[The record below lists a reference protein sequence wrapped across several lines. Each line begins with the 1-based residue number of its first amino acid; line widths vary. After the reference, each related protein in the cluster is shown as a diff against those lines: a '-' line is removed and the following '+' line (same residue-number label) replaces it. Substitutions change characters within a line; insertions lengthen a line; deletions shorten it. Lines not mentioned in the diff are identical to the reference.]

1 MDTSV
6 SELESRLQSAT
17 DPKARIDILN
27 ELSWVLNLGNPDRSR
42 SLAEQA
48 YELSTNG
55 VFEKD
60 PYLLGIAS
68 SLRSIAALNNDAGK
82 YELALSQSLQAI
94 EFLEGIKTRSTEID
108 EKKIDLFGNL
118 SWTYRSFGDYDL
130 AADYGM
136 KGLRLAQDTQNLNR
150 ETRILNILSVI
161 YAESENLNAALE
173 MGLKVVQCQRELGY
187 FPGESVAL
195 NNLALTYLDM
205 GDGEKALSVCQESIR
220 IAREHD
226 LETVE
231 ITALSSLGE
240 IYIGI
245 QDLVNAE
252 KTLLDVLVRT
262 RERSLGSEEFQ
273 CLYHLGRVYLQLGKE
288 EEAIQYLQSGL
299 ASTQVSNDRRGEYL
313 CHQLLTEIFE
323 KKKDFEIALK
333 HHKQFHALKETVF
346 NENSAKRLMGLQV
359 SHQVESAKKD
369 ASIQYLKNIE
379 LKREIEERKLA
390 QEALAKLA
398 GVDALTGVLNR
409 REFFNLGEKEITR
422 AIQANHPLSVIL
434 LDLDHFKC
442 INDTHGHAIGDRVLI
457 EITRLL
463 QESLRQ
469 GEIIGRYGGD
479 EFVIILPGSTRE
491 HAKQIAGRLLE
502 KINKHIIA
510 TSKGDISITASMG
523 IVELDQHRAKNLD
536 EVLELADQALYQSKH
551 AGRNQFFSFDEVQN
565 DQE

>member
-48 YELSTNG
+48 YELSTSG
-55 VFEKD
+55 VFEKE
-60 PYLLGIAS
+60 PYLFGVAS
-68 SLRSIAALNNDAGK
+68 SLRSIAALNNDAGN

-94 EFLEGIKTRSTEID
+94 EFLERIKTGSNTID
-108 EKKIDLFGNL
+108 ENKIDLFGNL
-118 SWTYRSFGDYDL
+118 SWTYRSCGDYDL
-130 AADYGM
+130 AAEYGM
-136 KGLRLAQDTQNLNR
+136 KGLRLAQETQNLNR

-161 YAESENLNAALE
+161 YAESENLDAALE

-205 GDGEKALSVCQESIR
+205 GDGEKALSVCLESIR

-252 KTLLDVLVRT
+252 KTLLDVLART
-262 RERSLGSEEFQ
+262 RERKLGSEEFQ
-273 CLYHLGRVYLQLGKE
+273 CLYHLSRVYLQLGKE
-288 EEAIQYLQSGL
+288 DEAIQYLHKGL
-299 ASTQVSNDRRGEYL
+299 SSSRASNDRRGEYL

-323 KKKDFEIALK
+323 KKKDYETALN
-333 HHKQFHALKETVF
+333 HHKQFHALKESVF
-346 NENSAKRLMGLQV
+346 NESTAKRLIGLQV
-359 SHQVESAKKD
+359 SHQVETAKKD
-369 ASIQYLKNIE
+369 ANIQYLKNIE
-379 LKREIEERKLA
+379 LKREIEERKFA

-398 GVDALTGVLNR
+398 GLDSLTGVLNR
-409 REFFNLGEKEITR
+409 REFFNQGEKEVAL
-422 AIQANHPLSVIL
+422 AIQMRQPLSAIL
-434 LDLDHFKC
+434 LDLDHFKQV
-442 INDTHGHAIGDRVLI
+442 NDTYGHAIGDHALI
-457 EITRLL
+457 EISRVLR
-463 QESLRQ
+463 ENLRQ
-469 GEIIGRYGGD
+469 NEIIGRYGGD
-479 EFVIILPGSTRE
+479 EFAILLPGSARE
-491 HAKQIAGRLLE
+491 HARQIAERLFE
-502 KINKHIIA
+502 KLKKQTIA
-510 TSKGDISITASMG
+510 TKKGDISITTSMG
-523 IVELDQHRAKNLD
+523 IAELTQTIQKNLD
-536 EVLELADQALYQSKH
+536 DLLDLADQALYEAKH
-551 AGRNQFFSFDEVQN
+551 AGKQQFFIFDEML
-565 DQE
+565 